1 MALKWV
7 WKMNE
12 NGQGCTLHA
21 CWGGVATYRHKNW
34 PVLLSKN
41 RICLSSCAVMV
52 IGMVGWLMTRL
63 IWLLPLESA
72 HNIHILTHNVL
83 PAQSSLSCRVFTRRL
98 HKFTTDNLPQK
109 SLSRDNHNPQFPWHQ
124 KLPSTF
130 YEQSG
135 RSENLAKKTTWLEP
149 TIRHLLQNKI
159 TIIFFFSHAMW
170 FTQHRFHFQGHSLH
184 SFSPLGPNLHH
195 SCKADHCCHLPS
207 LSKEWAYS
215 CWWGWQNRTALEKCT
230 HLYDCF

>member
-12 NGQGCTLHA
+12 NGQGCALHA

-83 PAQSSLSCRVFTRRL
+83 PAQSSLSCQVFTRRL

-159 TIIFFFSHAMW
+159 TIIFFLLMPCGLPNTGSIFKVI
-170 FTQHRFHFQGHSLH
+170 HSIPFL
-184 SFSPLGPNLHH
+184 PLALI
-195 SCKADHCCHLPS
+195 CI
-207 LSKEWAYS
+207 
-215 CWWGWQNRTALEKCT
+215 TAVKLTTAAICRVYPRNEPTAAGEVDKIEQ
-230 HLYDCF
+230 L